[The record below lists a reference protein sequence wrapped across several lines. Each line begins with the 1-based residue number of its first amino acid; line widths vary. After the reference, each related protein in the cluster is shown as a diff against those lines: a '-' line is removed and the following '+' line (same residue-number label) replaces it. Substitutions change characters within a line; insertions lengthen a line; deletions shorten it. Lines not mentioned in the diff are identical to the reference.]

1 MAISPFIFNWK
12 FSFFIKSIFFSFNLA
27 AKTRSIYTI
36 IHFYLWVTQGGC
48 IEHLFRKPRSKHTS
62 TLANQHIFQ
71 KKKSLQLDW
80 IESFKIGISSVF
92 INRTK
97 FIMLLSITNDK
108 DNNIV
113 NNNEWRHLTILS
125 KNNVCYFCTRVA
137 MIRQNQLYIY
147 RLYER
152 TWKTITVTIITVLDS
167 TTHTNERIQS
177 QSAIK
182 VQNRQRRRQTKRDF
196 NRIRALW

>member
-1 MAISPFIFNWK
+1 MAISPFIFWLKIFFLHQINI
-12 FSFFIKSIFFSFNLA
+12 FFIQFGCQNQVYKYYHSFLPLSNSRRLYWALISKTSEQTYIHTCKSAYF
-27 AKTRSIYTI
+27 
-36 IHFYLWVTQGGC
+36 
-48 IEHLFRKPRSKHTS
+48 P
-62 TLANQHIFQ
+62 

-152 TWKTITVTIITVLDS
+152 AWKTITVTIITVLDS